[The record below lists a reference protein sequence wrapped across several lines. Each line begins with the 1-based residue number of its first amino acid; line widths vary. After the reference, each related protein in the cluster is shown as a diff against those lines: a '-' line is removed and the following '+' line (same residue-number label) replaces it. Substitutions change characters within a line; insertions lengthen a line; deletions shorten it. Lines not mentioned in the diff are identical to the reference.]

1 MVCTHR
7 THLSEPATHASDNC
21 HSFQHSAGNVY
32 HYTRLDT
39 VKYVE
44 INMAL
49 AFLTFR
55 HPSKSTNS
63 MTDTYISLLSRLDPP
78 SALMP
83 CPCIVIY
90 AAHSG
95 QLEIFLLVLAEDGL
109 RIPPEVGLTT
119 LFGSTRYSRSTITRT
134 VRKTSRLSTCN
145 FHGTLCCCGHPG
157 QSIRDDPIHQLSPTG
172 VLIARVGEVAIPA
185 ED

>member
-1 MVCTHR
+1 M
-7 THLSEPATHASDNC
+7 
-21 HSFQHSAGNVY
+21 Y
-32 HYTRLDT
+32 HYIRLDT

-44 INMAL
+44 IKMTL

-63 MTDTYISLLSRLDPP
+63 MTDTYISLPSRLDPP

-83 CPCIVIY
+83 CPCIVIN

-95 QLEIFLLVLAEDGL
+95 QLEIFLLVLAEVGL

-134 VRKTSRLSTCN
+134 VRRTSRLSTCN

-157 QSIRDDPIHQLSPTG
+157 QSIRDDPIHQFAPLGCSSLG
-172 VLIARVGEVAIPA
+172 LGKLQSA